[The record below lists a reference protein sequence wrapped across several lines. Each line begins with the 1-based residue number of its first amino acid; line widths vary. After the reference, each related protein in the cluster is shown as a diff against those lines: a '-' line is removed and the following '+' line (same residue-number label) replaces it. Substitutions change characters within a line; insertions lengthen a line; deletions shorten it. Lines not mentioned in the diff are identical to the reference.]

1 MGKDQSKLQR
11 ERLGQ
16 QSDWKGEEGSGREA
30 KGGIMKTVNAVTTRN
45 IFYFYDAIPDI
56 AISSHVCEWSNSFSQ
71 ETERGGCCRSIRA
84 HWREGNVFN
93 SSEVV
98 WEEAA
103 YPGRLVK
110 LQEVIQGT
118 AISPAQSPLAWRQ
131 RLLSAH
137 NAVIRKSL

>member
-45 IFYFYDAIPDI
+45 IFNFYDAIPDT

-71 ETERGGCCRSIRA
+71 ETGGGDVAGPSGLTEEKEMSSILQR
-84 HWREGNVFN
+84 WSGKKQ
-93 SSEVV
+93 
-98 WEEAA
+98 
-103 YPGRLVK
+103 PILV
-110 LQEVIQGT
+110 
-118 AISPAQSPLAWRQ
+118 A
-131 RLLSAH
+131 
-137 NAVIRKSL
+137 